1 MKRMFNLN
9 IAGLVLRLYAFMW
22 FVIVAGFAGL
32 PWPVTL
38 SVGMLIFLTGM
49 LGIPFHEGEAIER
62 RSGRPAAAPAP
73 STERKPHGGMPQAA

>member
-9 IAGLVLRLYAFMW
+9 ILGLVLRLYAFMW

-62 RSGRPAAAPAP
+62 TSRRAAPAP
-73 STERKPHGGMPQAA
+73 TPSMERKPPRGMPEAA